1 MLPLLKR
8 PFDCP
13 SVLLCPP
20 PHRQR
25 FCSALVNIF
34 QCFKFLQC
42 TSAEK
47 WLHTGSL
54 EKSIPFK
61 RSKDQAIPLVALSR
75 RTPAALLDIH
85 QLPGQS
91 WCQSPVCSQALLW
104 LIRILVLLWLRVQQH
119 TRAGYLP
126 SSAPFERGAEIL
138 QILQPVT
145 ASSIRPVFMNWKNVI
160 LMIVR
165 VYVIA
170 SKIRYLSS

>member
-1 MLPLLKR
+1 M
-8 PFDCP
+8 
-13 SVLLCPP
+13 LCPP
-20 PHRQR
+20 LHSQR
-25 FCSALVNIF
+25 FHSALVHIF
-34 QCFKFLQC
+34 QRFKFLQC

-54 EKSIPFK
+54 EKSISFK
-61 RSKDQAIPLVALSR
+61 RSKGQAVPLVALSR
-75 RTPAALLDIH
+75 RTPAALLDVQ

-91 WCQSPVCSQALLW
+91 CCQSPVCSQALLW
-104 LIRILVLLWLRVQQH
+104 LIRIPILPWLRVQQH

-126 SSAPFERGAEIL
+126 SSALFERGAEIL

-145 ASSIRPVFMNWKNVI
+145 ASSVRPVFMNWKNVI